1 MTLESRCWVR
11 SGCHGEGA
19 IDTSAYASLSD
30 FPTTKR
36 WKYMVSYVNLPSG
49 TNRGGSA
56 LGLSVLMR
64 GNDELRGYNVP
75 DSAWGAAR
83 YGRCLVHGKRYV
95 LAGIA

>member
-36 WKYMVSYVNLPSG
+36 WKYMVSYVNLPPG
-49 TNRGGSA
+49 TNRGR
-56 LGLSVLMR
+56 SVIMR
-64 GNDELRGYNVP
+64 GNDELRGDNVL
-75 DSAWGAAR
+75 DSAWSGAR
-83 YGRCLVHGKRYV
+83 YGRRLVHGKRYD